1 MMISVRQ
8 AHQSALIQLVRRQWK
23 TPGIG
28 AALIFA
34 VLAGGCVSQK
44 KYDGLQATLDATNKA
59 HAATLKAKGEEV
71 ALAQGETKECERK
84 KAKREKVV
92 GELVE
97 KLKTLTADHTSKVEA
112 LKKVQAELAGVLKDR
127 TRLRQSAADM
137 KKALAELTQRRA
149 EAEVRVKQFKDLL
162 TRFKTLIDAG
172 KLKVKIADGRM
183 VLELPTDVLF
193 ASGSAKLSKD
203 GEAAVRE
210 VVAVLNTLPK
220 KRIFQVEGHTDNVPI
235 KTAKFPSNWQL
246 AAARSLNVVQTMN
259 DAGMAGDRVSAA
271 SFGEHRPVAKNDTDA
286 SKASNRRIEIV
297 VVPDLSSLP
306 GFSELQ
312 AAVK

>member
-1 MMISVRQ
+1 MKISAR
-8 AHQSALIQLVRRQWK
+8 LVFMKDMSSRVFS
-23 TPGIG
+23 PGLG
-28 AALIFA
+28 AALVLA
-34 VLAGGCVSQK
+34 LLAGGCVSQSE
-44 KYDGLQATLDATNKA
+44 YDALQATLDETKKA
-59 HAATLKAKGEEV
+59 HTATVKAKDE
-71 ALAQGETKECERK
+71 AITKAQGETKECERK
-84 KAKREKVV
+84 KAMREKVV
-92 GELVE
+92 GELME
-97 KLKTLTADHTSKVEA
+97 KLKALTANYNAKEEA
-112 LKKVQAELAGVLKDR
+112 LKKVQGELAGVLKDR

-137 KKALAELTQRRA
+137 KKALAELTMRRTEA
-149 EAEVRVKQFKDLL
+149 EARVKQFKDLL

-172 KLKVKIADGRM
+172 KLKVKITDGRM

-203 GEAAVRE
+203 GETAVQE

-220 KRIFQVEGHTDNVPI
+220 KRLFQVEGHTDNVPI

-246 AAARSLNVVQTMN
+246 AAARALNVVQTMVG
-259 DAGMAGDRVSAA
+259 AGMAGDRVSAA

-286 SKASNRRIEIV
+286 GKTSNRRIEIV

-306 GFSELQ
+306 GFNELQ